1 MQASGLWQVPLA
13 GGAGTGGRA
22 SQAGERRRVSGA
34 RLWRWCSFR
43 GVSKTSRVGC
53 DVIACQRLALVG
65 RPRRVGGWQA
75 SWGRPLPDLVEVQR
89 VWGLARAHVCSAP
102 SGLAGRRVPAGGS
115 GPAPQ
120 STRTAS
126 ALMGKRGT
134 QTWQETSRLCWSP
147 PRATDRRPPRSPPQ
161 RHPEASA
168 LQKPHHTQCL
178 QPGRESHPHPALE
191 DATAEGEG
199 RQAARHFRAGHGGR
213 RPRSKEEEEDAGCVS
228 GAPHRGPGRGGRRPR
243 AVGLPVLPSWR
254 PVSRLPVPSVSQYGR
269 F

>member
-1 MQASGLWQVPLA
+1 MC
-13 GGAGTGGRA
+13 
-22 SQAGERRRVSGA
+22 RRRACGRSPRQEVPGLEA
-34 RLWRWCSFR
+34 ERLRQVRDAACQAHGCGG
-43 GVSKTSRVGC
+43 GVRSVVLAKTSRVGC

-75 SWGRPLPDLVEVQR
+75 SRGRPLPDLVEVQR

-199 RQAARHFRAGHGGR
+199 RQGGPPPCGVWPP
-213 RPRSKEEEEDAGCVS
+213 RPA
-228 GAPHRGPGRGGRRPR
+228 
-243 AVGLPVLPSWR
+243 
-254 PVSRLPVPSVSQYGR
+254 SRLHRS
-269 F
+269 